1 MNLTKSNQCRYSNHL
16 ISISIF
22 NEDNKN
28 VTVPGKRPQVAH
40 IMNFCIGGFSAT
52 TPKDTKLLCL
62 SQRYLPLF
70 ANTHPKFE
78 SVEALIIGQV
88 CCLKAAP

>member
-1 MNLTKSNQCRYSNHL
+1 MNLTKANQCRYSNHL

-28 VTVPGKRPQVAH
+28 VTVTGKRLQVAH
-40 IMNFCIGGFSAT
+40 IMNFCIGGFTKS
-52 TPKDTKLLCL
+52 TKLLCL

-70 ANTHPKFE
+70 ANTHPMFE